1 MNKLI
6 ISKFVCPF
14 EDYEK
19 VVADFHLKEGYKF
32 VKDYEIAKVSDHK
45 AQLILD
51 VIDNTGFLK
60 AANTYFKDF
69 DITYGAKYTLYD
81 ILPVG

>member
-51 VIDNTGFLK
+51 
-60 AANTYFKDF
+60 
-69 DITYGAKYTLYD
+69 
-81 ILPVG
+81 